1 MNVSMQNV
9 TKITKTID
17 KRIFVTYNGHKD
29 TEGVRKAMSE
39 ELKRLVEETVTNMKQ
54 MDRESLLIM
63 KINSEVL
70 KIRDSLDKTNSEK
83 RAG

>member
-1 MNVSMQNV
+1 MTNVL
-9 TKITKTID
+9 KA
-17 KRIFVTYNGHKD
+17 TYNSRIRYIMK
-29 TEGVRKAMSE
+29 EVRKAMSE

-63 KINSEVL
+63 KSNSEVL

>member
-1 MNVSMQNV
+1 M
-9 TKITKTID
+9 K
-17 KRIFVTYNGHKD
+17 
-29 TEGVRKAMSE
+29 EVRKAMSE

-54 MDRESLLIM
+54 MDIESLLIM
-63 KINSEVL
+63 KSNSEVL

>member
-1 MNVSMQNV
+1 M
-9 TKITKTID
+9 K
-17 KRIFVTYNGHKD
+17 
-29 TEGVRKAMSE
+29 EVRKAMSE

-63 KINSEVL
+63 KSNSEVL

>member
-39 ELKRLVEETVTNMKQ
+39 ELKRLVEEQRKSF
-54 MDRESLLIM
+54 DY
-63 KINSEVL
+63 
-70 KIRDSLDKTNSEK
+70 EK
-83 RAG
+83 